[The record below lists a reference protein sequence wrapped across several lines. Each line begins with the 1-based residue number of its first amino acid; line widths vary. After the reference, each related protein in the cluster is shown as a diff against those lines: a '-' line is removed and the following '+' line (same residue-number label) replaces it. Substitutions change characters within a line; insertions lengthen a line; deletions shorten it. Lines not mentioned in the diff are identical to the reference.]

1 MSRPSVVCQS
11 SVTLLYPRQRLELF
25 GNILHRLIAQ
35 GRGVCIKFF
44 AQIRTDSTG
53 IVQIQWGYEKLAFF
67 DDYLALFSKMVQNRF
82 YRDRANTVGVW
93 KIGVF
98 RRLSR
103 FISKMVQDTA
113 IVTMVDELE
122 LVCDNEWCHI

>member
-67 DDYLALFSKMVQNRF
+67 DDYLALFSKMVQ
-82 YRDRANTVGVW
+82 
-93 KIGVF
+93 
-98 RRLSR
+98 
-103 FISKMVQDTA
+103 DTA

-122 LVCDNEWCHI
+122 LVCDNLTNGAIFNDLG